1 MSFSLRN
8 SWKYLLGGLF
18 LVVAV
23 WLASYLPTADWYNTY
38 DPAARGIFSGRS
50 PYEQP
55 LYLNPPWAVLV
66 LLPFVMFPPAL
77 ARGLVLVASVVAL
90 IYAAWRL
97 RANMLAIIALLLS
110 PTAVGSLLAGNLD
123 AFVQLGMFLPPA
135 WGLLALMI
143 KPQIGVGVAAYYLV
157 EAWRGNKDKVKAL
170 LRTFA
175 PVAIAY
181 LVAALIFPVWIER
194 MVNKPA
200 NIWNR
205 SLFPY
210 GIPIGLFFLYLA
222 IRRKNAF
229 FAMAATPFFAP
240 YLTFY
245 TYIVVQLALLHEDVE
260 KVIRRDV
267 LQIILCIFL
276 WIIMLVFKL

>member
-1 MSFSLRN
+1 MNFSLQN
-8 SWKYLLGGLF
+8 SWKYLLGGIF

-55 LYLNPPWAVLV
+55 LYLNPPWAVL
-66 LLPFVMFPPAL
+66 LLIPFVLFPPML

-90 IYAAWRL
+90 IYTAWRL

-135 WGLLALMI
+135 WGLLVLMI
-143 KPQIGVGVAAYYLV
+143 KPQVGVGVAVYYFIDT
-157 EAWRGNKDKVKAL
+157 WRENKDKVKAL
-170 LRTFA
+170 LRTFV
-175 PVAIAY
+175 PVALAY
-181 LVAALIFPVWIER
+181 IVAAIIFPVWIER

-205 SLFPY
+205 SIFPY
-210 GIPIGLFFLYLA
+210 GVPIGLFFLYLA
-222 IRRKNAF
+222 IRHRNAF

-245 TYIVVQLALLHEDVE
+245 TYIIVQLGLLHEDVE

-276 WIIMLVFKL
+276 WTIMLIFKL

>member
-1 MSFSLRN
+1 MNFSLQK
-8 SWKYLLGGLF
+8 SWKYLLGGIF

-23 WLASYLPTADWYNTY
+23 WLGSYLPTADWYNTY
-38 DPAARGIFSGRS
+38 DPAARGIFFGQS

-55 LYLNPPWAVLV
+55 LYLNPPWAVL
-66 LLPFVMFPPAL
+66 LLIPFVLFPPML

-90 IYAAWRL
+90 IYTAWRL

-123 AFVQLGMFLPPA
+123 SFVQLGMFLPLA
-135 WGLLALMI
+135 WGLLILMI
-143 KPQIGVGVAAYYLV
+143 KPQVGVGVAAYYLV
-157 EAWRGNKDKVKAL
+157 DTWRNNQDKVKAL
-170 LRTFA
+170 LRTFV
-175 PVAIAY
+175 PVALAY
-181 LVAALIFPVWIER
+181 IVAAIIFPVWIER
-194 MVNKPA
+194 MVSKPE

-205 SLFPY
+205 SIFPY

-222 IRRKNAF
+222 IRRRNAF

-245 TYIVVQLALLHEDVE
+245 TYIIVQLGLLHEDVE

-276 WIIMLVFKL
+276 WTIMLVFKL